1 MVHYDELVA
10 LANTSAKTKSK
21 KDNKRMSP
29 IVKAFFVTVAVAA
42 LNRWLEP
49 IVDQQANIISF

>member
-1 MVHYDELVA
+1 
-10 LANTSAKTKSK
+10 
-21 KDNKRMSP
+21 MSR
-29 IVKAFFVTVAVAA
+29 IVKVFFVTAAVAA